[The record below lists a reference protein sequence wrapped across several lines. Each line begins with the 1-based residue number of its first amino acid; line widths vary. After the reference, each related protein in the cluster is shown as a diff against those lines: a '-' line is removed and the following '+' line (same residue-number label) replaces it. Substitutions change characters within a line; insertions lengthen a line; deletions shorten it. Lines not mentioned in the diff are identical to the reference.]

1 MSLLFLLLALTLV
14 FGGGGF
20 CCGGPSG
27 GMLGLVLMLFL
38 VGRFALG
45 LQAGG

>member
-1 MSLLFLLLALTLV
+1 MNLLILLLALALV

-27 GMLGLVLMLFL
+27 GMIGLVLMLFL
-38 VGRFALG
+38 VGRFAIG
-45 LQAGG
+45 LQPGS